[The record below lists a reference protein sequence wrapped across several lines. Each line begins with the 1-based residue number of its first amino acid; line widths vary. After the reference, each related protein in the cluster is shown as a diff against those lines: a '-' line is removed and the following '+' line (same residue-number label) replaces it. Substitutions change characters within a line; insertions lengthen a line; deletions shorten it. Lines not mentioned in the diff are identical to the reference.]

1 MARLGLTS
9 NQVRALQSLI
19 TTHNRGAPEG
29 PSLKRTTAPIH
40 SQLWKKKKRNK
51 QKEKMQCFYFAPKE
65 PSRQRAAAITEVNGP
80 ESGSNIYQPFG
91 NMKAAFFCSHYCA
104 GQDGDI

>member
-29 PSLKRTTAPIH
+29 PGLKRTTAPIH
-40 SQLWKKKKRNK
+40 SQLWKKKKETNK
-51 QKEKMQCFYFAPKE
+51 KKKCNAFILHPKSRAGKEQL
-65 PSRQRAAAITEVNGP
+65 Q
-80 ESGSNIYQPFG
+80 
-91 NMKAAFFCSHYCA
+91 
-104 GQDGDI
+104 

>member
-1 MARLGLTS
+1 
-9 NQVRALQSLI
+9 
-19 TTHNRGAPEG
+19 
-29 PSLKRTTAPIH
+29 
-40 SQLWKKKKRNK
+40 
-51 QKEKMQCFYFAPKE
+51 MQCFYFAPEE